1 MVEDD
6 AAECGEMPG
15 AYCWGCG
22 VLHCDACEIKVH
34 SNEITVCNVCQAPFY
49 SAPGEDDA
57 SQFKLLWSLVNDKP
71 NGRHTPHAQYHLGDA
86 FYFGRGVEQDRSAA
100 SKWLSLAFI
109 VPRPF
114 HFGDLDSQY
123 ALGQLFQ
130 TRNLK
135 PEGKKERKLW
145 KAWAKQANPV
155 AERWSK
161 MKEDNNRNS

>member
-57 SQFKLLWSLVNDKP
+57 SQFKLLYV
-71 NGRHTPHAQYHLGDA
+71 AQS
-86 FYFGRGVEQDRSAA
+86 Q
-100 SKWLSLAFI
+100 LSPQPL
-109 VPRPF
+109 RPLCF
-114 HFGDLDSQY
+114 VLY
-123 ALGQLFQ
+123 LF
-130 TRNLK
+130 
-135 PEGKKERKLW
+135 W
-145 KAWAKQANPV
+145 V
-155 AERWSK
+155 
-161 MKEDNNRNS
+161 